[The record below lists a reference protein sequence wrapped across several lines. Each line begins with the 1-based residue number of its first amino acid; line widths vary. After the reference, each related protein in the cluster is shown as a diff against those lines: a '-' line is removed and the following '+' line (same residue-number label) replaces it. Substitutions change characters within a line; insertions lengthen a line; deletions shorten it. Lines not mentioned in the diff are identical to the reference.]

1 MQKARKLIL
10 LIMITV
16 LICTLSIPAFAH
28 EVPDVNRKGS
38 ISVTLLDGTTAV
50 SGGSLTLYKV
60 GNVKEDN
67 GNYTFEIADE
77 YKASGVTFENLG
89 TEQAVQDLAEYA
101 KKNSTQWMTEKVDK
115 YGKAV
120 FSDLEIGLYLI
131 VQEEAANGYMP
142 VNPFFVTVPMV
153 EGEGYVYD
161 VDASPKVVPPEKAP
175 ETTTQVDTEET
186 TGKVEETTEP
196 EETTKPEETTE
207 KTEETTKQPT
217 KPSLPVTG
225 QLNWPIPVLVIFGLA
240 LIFVGWTLKY
250 SKKGNQQI

>member
-1 MQKARKLIL
+1 MKKVNRITS
-10 LIMITV
+10 LIMV
-16 LICTLSIPAFAH
+16 MVMICALSITAFAH
-28 EVPDVNRKGS
+28 EIPDANRKGS

-131 VQEEAANGYMP
+131 VQEEAADGYMP

-186 TGKVEETTEP
+186 TGKVEETA
-196 EETTKPEETTE
+196 KPEETTE

-225 QLNWPIPVLVIFGLA
+225 QLKWPIPVLVVLGLA
-240 LIFVGWTLKY
+240 LIFVGSTLKFGK
-250 SKKGNQQI
+250 KKGNV